1 MLPLNKH
8 TNDGILL
15 ICAIVLM
22 TIALYARDLFGVNLP
37 KLYLVALAVIPAFI
51 MSYQSL
57 VCFIFFL
64 FPLTSGIPGNIIFP
78 ILIVVLLLKKRNSF
92 EKNSLYCF
100 LILAFMELIH
110 YIFYSFGI
118 NWTSTLGYFCNLFF
132 LFYLISLRD
141 SFVDNSKCLLFF
153 CIGLAVF
160 LIAIFLITQINGS
173 VEMLLESGN
182 RIGYSKDITDS
193 EDAIMMLNA
202 NPNGL
207 GLFSVVGFATV
218 MVLYSLKRI
227 KFWVMVLFSVLYLF
241 VGAMSLS
248 RTFLIC
254 VVLLV
259 GLYLF
264 FLGKTKG
271 KIYWLLSLLFL
282 VFIVAAFC
290 YFGKNTLLYEAYTNR
305 IDNVTGDNMGGR
317 TDVFSS
323 YNNYLLDNPI
333 CLIFGAGA
341 VHYHSVI
348 NTIFNATHNGIQ
360 QILVAYGLI
369 GFFFFIVITVSAVRK
384 CYVTKMSICL
394 LPFIIALIYVQSGQL
409 LNPSNNLYLFIVS
422 FFVMKLSS
430 EEISKVNPKRSV

>member
-1 MLPLNKH
+1 MLQQNKH

-15 ICAIVLM
+15 IGAVVLM
-22 TIALYARDLFGVNLP
+22 TIALYARDLFGVNLA

-78 ILIVVLLLKKRNSF
+78 ILIIVLLLKKRNSF

-100 LILAFMELIH
+100 LILVFMELIH

-118 NWTSTLGYFCNLFF
+118 NWTETLGYFCNLFF

-141 SFVDNSKCLLFF
+141 GFVDNRKCLLFF

-160 LIAIFLITQINGS
+160 LLAIFFITQINGS

-193 EDAIMMLNA
+193 EDVMMLNA

-207 GLFSVVGFATV
+207 GFFSVVGIATI
-218 MVLYSLKRI
+218 MVLYSLRTI
-227 KFWVMVLFSVLYLF
+227 KFRVMILFSALYLF

-254 VVLLV
+254 VVLLFA
-259 GLYLF
+259 LYGF

-271 KIYWLLSLLFL
+271 KKYWLLSLLFL
-282 VFIVAAFC
+282 VFIAAFF
-290 YFGKNTLLYEAYTNR
+290 YYIGKNTLLYDAYTNR
-305 IDNVTGDNMGGR
+305 IDNSTGDNMGGR
-317 TDVFSS
+317 TDIFSS
-323 YNNYLLDNPI
+323 YNSYLLDNPV
-333 CLIFGAGA
+333 CLIFGTGA
-341 VHYHSVI
+341 VHYRNVI
-348 NTIFNATHNGIQ
+348 NTILVATHNGIQ
-360 QILVAYGLI
+360 QILVTYGLI
-369 GFFFFIVITVSAVRK
+369 GLFFFIVITVSAVRK
-384 CYVTKMSICL
+384 CYVTKMPICL
-394 LPFIIALIYVQSGQL
+394 LPFIIALFFVQSGQL
-409 LNPSNNLYLFIVS
+409 LNPSIYLYLFIVS
-422 FFVMKLSS
+422 FYVMKLTSGGMNKINT
-430 EEISKVNPKRSV
+430 ERLT